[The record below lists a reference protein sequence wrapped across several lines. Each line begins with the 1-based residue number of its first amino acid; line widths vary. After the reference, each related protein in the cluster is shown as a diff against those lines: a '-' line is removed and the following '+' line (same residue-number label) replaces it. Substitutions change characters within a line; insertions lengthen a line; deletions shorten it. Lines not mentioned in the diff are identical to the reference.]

1 MDLVG
6 ILGLLALI
14 LGVLVVLKVL
24 AWGIPIGVVL
34 IIVGLLCLLGG
45 FGPRLRGRL

>member
-6 ILGLLALI
+6 LLGIIAVI
-14 LGVLVVLKVL
+14 LGVLVLVKVL
-24 AWGIPIGVVL
+24 AWGIPIAIVL
-34 IIVGLLCLLGG
+34 ILVGVLCLLGG